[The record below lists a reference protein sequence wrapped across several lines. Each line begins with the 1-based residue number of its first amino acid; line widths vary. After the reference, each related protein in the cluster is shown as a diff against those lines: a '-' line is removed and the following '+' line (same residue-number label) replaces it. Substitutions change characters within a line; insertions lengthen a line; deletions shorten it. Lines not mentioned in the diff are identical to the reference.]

1 MGNYSPRNPIL
12 NGIKGGNRMGDDIAP
27 WIIDK
32 ILERK
37 WRRENPPHLPDHA
50 SILFKK
56 FKRSYECKNFEEFAD
71 TLSEDFSGNTV
82 YGRTK
87 AAFLR
92 TIQENLSLIKP
103 GFQPNLAINVD
114 NIVASEETR
123 FAVLVHMS
131 VDLDFLLIP
140 TPMKFDS
147 ERLFLEAKP
156 EGQYNIW
163 RITKLNKY

>member
-1 MGNYSPRNPIL
+1 MWFDALRWAEEKREKRN
-12 NGIKGGNRMGDDIAP
+12 
-27 WIIDK
+27 
-32 ILERK
+32 ERRK
-37 WRRENPPHLPDHA
+37 NPPHLPDHA
-50 SILFKK
+50 SILFKR
-56 FKRSYECKNFEEFAD
+56 FKRSYECKNFEELAD
-71 TLSEDFSGNTV
+71 TLSENFSGNTV

-92 TIQENLSLIKP
+92 TTQENLSLIKP
-103 GFQPNLAINVD
+103 GFHPNLAINVD
-114 NIVASEETR
+114 NIVANEETR

-131 VDLDFLLIP
+131 VDLDFALIP

-147 ERLFLEAKP
+147 ERLFLEAEP